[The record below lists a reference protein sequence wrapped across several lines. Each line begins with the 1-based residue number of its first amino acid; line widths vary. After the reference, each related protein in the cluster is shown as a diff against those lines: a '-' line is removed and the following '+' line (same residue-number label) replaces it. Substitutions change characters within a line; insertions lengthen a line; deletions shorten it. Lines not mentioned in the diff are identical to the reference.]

1 MQTNLPTPM
10 EILNAFHGV
19 PAEQM
24 TLIINELQS
33 LAANDDKPE
42 DSTTTDIKVSLED
55 KEPILEI

>member
-1 MQTNLPTPM
+1 M
-10 EILNAFHGV
+10 EMLNAFHGV

-24 TLIINELQS
+24 TVIISELQQ

-42 DSTTTDIKVSLED
+42 TSNMPKISLED